1 MASSQLLATGNGLK
15 ADYFDNIDFTNLKL
29 TRTDTALNFNWGT
42 GSPAAS
48 IAADTFSV
56 RWTGQVLTQAAG
68 EYTFYT
74 TADDGIRLSVNGRQI
89 INNYVDQAPTTKTG
103 KITLAANQKYDIKV
117 EYYERGGGAV
127 AKLEWAGGGL
137 GRQVIPTQN
146 LFSTTTITPPPT
158 PKTFNYTEALQKS
171 LYFYD
176 AQKSGDLPDNF
187 RVEWR
192 GDSALKD
199 GLDVGKDLAGGW
211 YDAGD
216 RIKFSRTIAYTVAM
230 LAWGYLKTPDV
241 YQASGQQSFLL
252 DNVKWATDYLLKA
265 FTNSNAGSYE
275 FYTQVGSMGSGSRD
289 DHQNWVAAEV
299 IDQVTDRPSYKINTA
314 TPDSSIAGTTAAAF
328 ASASV
333 LFRQTGN
340 AAYADLLLDKAEK
353 MFDFADRYR
362 GINQQLKPDGK
373 MDVKDGLNTST
384 PYTDVSFYDELLW
397 GSTWV
402 HQAKV
407 AQNNA
412 YGNQY
417 LTRAEAIYNDPGAGA
432 IRGNFVDPHS
442 WQSVD
447 KGAKVILA
455 ELTGK
460 AVYKTEIQNYLD
472 YWTVGYNNRR
482 IQYTPAGLAWQSE
495 WGALRYATTQ
505 GFVALVYGDQ
515 VTDAGLKQRY
525 TDFARGQINY
535 ALGDNPYQRSYVL
548 GFGSNPMQSV
558 HHSTAFGRA
567 DGWDSFKPGIKPRHL
582 LYGALL
588 GGPDVQDKFTEDVT
602 NYVTNEV
609 SIDYNAGYMGA
620 LARLSKLYGGSVVNN
635 FVVPEVR
642 TDQYFVESAVDV
654 SGSNFV
660 EIRAQVNNQSSWPAK
675 FSDRLSFRYY
685 FTLDNGVDPTK
696 LQLTINSTQPQVK
709 GSIRQYSGNIYFAEI
724 DLTGVRIFPGG
735 NDPQNNY
742 QLHYRK
748 DLTFRI
754 TSPVAWNSS
763 NDWSYGSIAPSGTP
777 IKASKITLYENGVL
791 RYGQVPV

>member
-1 MASSQLLATGNGLK
+1 MASSQLLATGTGLK

-42 GSPAAS
+42 GSPAAA

-56 RWTGQVLTQAAG
+56 RWTGQILTQAAG

-74 TADDGIRLSVNGRQI
+74 TADDGIRLFVNGQQI

-103 KITLAANQKYDIKV
+103 KITLAANQKYDIRV
-117 EYYERGGGAV
+117 EYYERGGGAL
-127 AKLEWAGGGL
+127 AKLEWSAGAIA
-137 GRQVIPTQN
+137 RQVIPMAN
-146 LFSTTTITPPPT
+146 LFSTATPPL

-199 GLDVGKDLAGGW
+199 GLEVGKDLAGGW

-230 LAWGYLKTPDV
+230 LAWGYLKTPDI
-241 YQASGQQSFLL
+241 YQSSGQQPFLL

-265 FTNSNAGSYE
+265 FTNSNDGSYE
-275 FYTQVGSMGSGSRD
+275 FYTQVGSMGAGSRD
-289 DHQNWVAAEV
+289 DHQNWVPAEV

-314 TPDSSIAGTTAAAF
+314 TPDSAIAGMTAAAF

-333 LFRQTGN
+333 MFRQTGN
-340 AAYADLLLDKAEK
+340 VAYADQLLDKAEK

-362 GINQQLKPDGK
+362 GLNQQLKPDGK
-373 MDVKDGLNTST
+373 MDVGNSFTPYTST
-384 PYTDVSFYDELLW
+384 PYTDISFYDELLW

-402 HQAKV
+402 HRAKA
-407 AQNNA
+407 AQNSA

-442 WQSVD
+442 WQWVD
-447 KGAKVILA
+447 KGAKVILG

-472 YWTVGYNNRR
+472 YWTVGYNGRKV
-482 IQYTPAGLAWQSE
+482 QYTPGGLAWHSQ
-495 WGALRYATTQ
+495 WGSLRYATTQ
-505 GFVALVYGDQ
+505 GFIALAYGDQ
-515 VTDAGLKQRY
+515 VTDAGLKARY
-525 TDFARGQINY
+525 TDFARSQINY
-535 ALGDNPYQRSYVL
+535 ALGDNHYKRSYVL

-567 DGWDSFKPGIKPRHL
+567 DGWNSFNMATKPRHL

-588 GGPDVQDKFTEDVT
+588 GGPDVQDQFTEDVT

-609 SIDYNAGYMGA
+609 SLDYNAGYMGA
-620 LARLSKLYGGSVVNN
+620 IARLAKLYGGSVVNN
-635 FVVPEVR
+635 FAIPGTR
-642 TDQYFVESAVDV
+642 TDQYFVEAAVNA

-660 EIRAQVNNQSSWPAK
+660 EIKARVNNQSAWPAK
-675 FSDRLSFRYY
+675 VSNALKFRYY

-696 LQLTINSTQPQVK
+696 LQITTASTQAQVK
-709 GSIRQYSGNIYFAEI
+709 GTIRQHSGSIYYAEI
-724 DLTGVRIFPGG
+724 DLTGTRIFPGG
-735 NDPQNNY
+735 NDPNGY
-742 QLHYRK
+742 LPHYRK
-748 DLTFRI
+748 ELTFRI
-754 TSPVAWNSS
+754 TSPVAWNSA
-763 NDWSYGSIAPSGTP
+763 NDWSYGSIATSGTP
-777 IKASKITLYENGVL
+777 TKASKITLYDNGVL